1 MFNNKE
7 KELNAAGYTI
17 AGGQVL
23 DASGGPVAGEAA
35 YGDVWYADE
44 HVEAIMAGEVMP
56 SLTTTTA
63 GSASNQAMVTVAEE
77 TTIVETEVVRARN
90 AKGQLVGDDPSTPD
104 INEAWTTKIK
114 KKVIGKKKAKKD

>member
-7 KELNAAGYTI
+7 KELNAAGYTVVD
-17 AGGQVL
+17 GQVL

-56 SLTTTTA
+56 SLTTSTA
-63 GSASNQAMVTVAEE
+63 GSASNQAMVTVTEE

-114 KKVIGKKKAKKD
+114 KKVTGKKKAKKD

>member
-77 TTIVETEVVRARN
+77 TTIVEPEETEVVRARN

-114 KKVIGKKKAKKD
+114 NKVTGKKK

>member
-7 KELNAAGYTI
+7 KELNAAGYTVVD
-17 AGGQVL
+17 GQVL

-56 SLTTTTA
+56 SLTTATA
-63 GSASNQAMVTVAEE
+63 GSTSNQAMVTVTEE

-114 KKVIGKKKAKKD
+114 KRVTSKKKAKKD

>member
-44 HVEAIMAGEVMP
+44 HVEAIMSGEVM
-56 SLTTTTA
+56 
-63 GSASNQAMVTVAEE
+63 VTVTEE
-77 TTIVETEVVRARN
+77 TTIVDAADKPEAKDYEVEVVRARN
-90 AKGQLVGDDPSTPD
+90 DKGQLVGDDPSTPD
-104 INEAWTTKIK
+104 VNEAWTTKVK
-114 KKVIGKKKAKKD
+114 KKITRKKKD

>member
-7 KELNAAGYTI
+7 KELNAAGYTVVD
-17 AGGQVL
+17 GQVL

-114 KKVIGKKKAKKD
+114 KRVTSKAKKD